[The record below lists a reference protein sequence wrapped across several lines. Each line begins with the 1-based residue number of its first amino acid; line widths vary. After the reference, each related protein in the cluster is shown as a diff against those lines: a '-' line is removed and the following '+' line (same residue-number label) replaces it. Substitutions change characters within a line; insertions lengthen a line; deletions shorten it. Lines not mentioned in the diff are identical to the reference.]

1 MCAQN
6 RTRTCTS
13 LLTLVPETS
22 ASTIPPPG
30 QRAENETR
38 TRDPNLGKVV
48 LYQLSYFRRA
58 FCRKTGRLL
67 SNAVQKYNLFPKLQ
81 TFRRFFRIFVPFLKA
96 LLKGGFTFLGVLI
109 SQRCTFWG
117 GGGSMAECVTDVTY
131 KRARHPNENH
141 QNACSFFG
149 LLLIPY
155 SLPLVPCS
163 LFLVPPYS
171 SLFLLIPPYFSFF
184 LLLSPSFSF
193 FLLLPSSSF
202 FLLPP
207 FCKTSL

>member
-96 LLKGGFTFLGVLI
+96 LPQGSFRILGVLI

-117 GGGSMAECVTDVTY
+117 GGGSMAECVTGETC
-131 KRARHPNENH
+131 ARVRLETKMIKT
-141 QNACSFFG
+141 QRCFFERF
-149 LLLIPY
+149 
-155 SLPLVPCS
+155 
-163 LFLVPPYS
+163 LFHN
-171 SLFLLIPPYFSFF
+171 FLEQ
-184 LLLSPSFSF
+184 SFSLWGF
-193 FLLLPSSSF
+193 R
-202 FLLPP
+202 
-207 FCKTSL
+207 CGRRVTKRRETRGA

>member
-22 ASTIPPPG
+22 APTIPPPG

-81 TFRRFFRIFVPFLKA
+81 TFRRFFRIFVPFLRA
-96 LLKGGFTFLGVLI
+96 LPQGSFRILGVLI
-109 SQRCTFWG
+109 SQRYTFRG
-117 GGGSMAECVTDVTY
+117 VGGSMAGCVTDVTY
-131 KRARHPNENH
+131 KRARHQNENH

-149 LLLIPY
+149 LLLILYP
-155 SLPLVPCS
+155 LLLVPCS
-163 LFLVPPYS
+163 LFLVLY
-171 SLFLLIPPYFSFF
+171 SLFLL
-184 LLLSPSFSF
+184 
-193 FLLLPSSSF
+193 
-202 FLLPP
+202 LPP
-207 FCKTSL
+207 TSFL